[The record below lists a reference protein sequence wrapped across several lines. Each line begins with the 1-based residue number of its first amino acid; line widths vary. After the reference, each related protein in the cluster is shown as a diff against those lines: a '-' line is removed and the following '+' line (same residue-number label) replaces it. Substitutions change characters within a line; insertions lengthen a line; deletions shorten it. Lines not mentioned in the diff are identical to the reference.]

1 MAVGQITIG
10 IPGNS
15 STNFATSPVQSLVLQ
30 LSPRGSQLS
39 NPSRVGRAVSN
50 GYSNRGTAIIGG
62 PSYNPK
68 YQWAFSAMV
77 TQDQY
82 LHLAALAFY
91 QQDKISKKET
101 ASQFRLRMIDETEFL
116 EPEHNPHSRV
126 LLQSI
131 TPSWAPSYRYG
142 YGVFDV
148 KLEIPEDFVSKA
160 GKWSSGNEARLLT
173 FGAIEL

>member
-1 MAVGQITIG
+1 VAVGQITIG

-15 STNFATSPVQSLVLQ
+15 STNFANSPVTQLVLK
-30 LSPRGSQLS
+30 LSAPGTELAPR
-39 NPSRVGRAVSN
+39 PRIGRAISN

-62 PSYNPK
+62 PAYNPK
-68 YQWAFSAMV
+68 YQWAITSMV

-101 ASQFRLRMIDETEFL
+101 QSQWRLRLIDETEYV

-148 KLEIPEDFVSKA
+148 KLEIPEDFVAKA
-160 GKWSSGNEARLLT
+160 GKWASGSECRLVT
-173 FGAIEL
+173 FGAVEL